1 MTTQKQIK
9 SARQNI
15 KKAQKTWQ
23 NMTTRERS
31 LRQPEGNSRKQ
42 PGTGKSGNYYRIVIR
57 PKSEFTIFRTHDVG
71 RAGHTQRI
79 AGKRSSGS
87 WATHAWLIS
96 KDGAYVEK
104 GHLKSDVSKVKKVLQ
119 NLRGGI
125 NVRGNIFKAKPRKNV
140 PEKDKPT
147 KKQKIARKKNIRK
160 AQIVKKIKFRNNQRI
175 YKTGIIKNT
184 ILKFQLRN

>member
-57 PKSEFTIFRTHDVG
+57 PKSEVTIFRTHDVG
-71 RAGHTQRI
+71 RTGHTQRI
-79 AGKRSSGS
+79 AGKHSSGS

-96 KDGAYVEK
+96 KDDALWKKAISNQMFQKSRRFCKILEETLKKSEVTCSRQNQEK
-104 GHLKSDVSKVKKVLQ
+104 CS
-119 NLRGGI
+119 
-125 NVRGNIFKAKPRKNV
+125 
-140 PEKDKPT
+140 
-147 KKQKIARKKNIRK
+147 
-160 AQIVKKIKFRNNQRI
+160 
-175 YKTGIIKNT
+175 
-184 ILKFQLRN
+184 